1 MRTLSHRDQV
11 KFCASGLLLI
21 ALLGTPFYSWAQ
33 SAPFPASTVITGVN
47 WDLSSIQSEA
57 SGSDNWVL
65 TWAEDNH
72 QYTSWGD
79 GGGFG
84 GTNSDGRVSMGVG
97 RVEGSKDSYQGF
109 NVWGGKNPESPATFA
124 GKAYGI
130 LSIGGVLYMWR
141 TGDGSN
147 GSAFTLQEVYQST
160 NHGAS
165 WQYAGVRFTPSDFPS
180 SKGFYAPT
188 FLNFGKD
195 YQGARDSY
203 VYSYAPENLNDNW
216 NVQKPGKITLM
227 RVLQS
232 QITQKSAYEYFA
244 GTDGD
249 GASIWTSTIANRVPV
264 FEDSGNGVMRTSV
277 SYNPGLGRYILMTQQ
292 VDRLESD
299 NGYMGIYDA
308 PEPWGPWTT
317 VLFASPWSLGIQNG
331 SKTVYWNFSNK
342 WLSANGENF
351 VMVYTGPGADS
362 WGTIEGSFTVGNP
375 DTIPPDPPIN
385 LQFSP

>member
-1 MRTLSHRDQV
+1 MRMLSHRDRV
-11 KFCASGLLLI
+11 KFFASGLLVI

-57 SGSDNWVL
+57 SGSDNWVI

-109 NVWGGKNPESPATFA
+109 NVWGGKNPENPATFA

-141 TGDGSN
+141 TGDGSE

-165 WQYAGVRFTPSDFPS
+165 WQYAGVRFTQSDFPG
-180 SKGFYAPT
+180 SKGFFAPT

-203 VYSYAPENLNDNW
+203 VYSYAPENQNDNW

-232 QITQKSAYEYFA
+232 QIIQKNAYEYFA
-244 GTDGD
+244 GTDG
-249 GASIWTSTIANRVPV
+249 GGVPIWTSTIANRVPV

-292 VDRLESD
+292 IDRYSSG
-299 NGYMGIYDA
+299 NGHMGIYDA

-317 VLFASPWSLGIQNG
+317 VLFANHWSLGIQNG
-331 SKTVYWNFSNK
+331 NKTVYWNFSNK
-342 WLSANGENF
+342 WLSENGENF
-351 VMVYTGPGADS
+351 VMVYTGPGGDS

-375 DTIPPDPPIN
+375 DTTPPDQPIN